1 MLSLISQHTSTLLKV
16 YLESFFLQH
25 ITSGYHEKNG
35 MHTKRQRKKKDSHQ
49 NETWQKY

>member
-16 YLESFFLQH
+16 YLVSFYS
-25 ITSGYHEKNG
+25 TSHLATMKKMECILKGKE
-35 MHTKRQRKKKDSHQ
+35 KKDSHQ